1 MAATTAEVN
10 GEAEQAIKYYG
21 LVINRF
27 FEHYESK
34 KTELEK
40 NVGALLDKGA
50 HLANRG
56 DYKQAVREYGAAAY
70 RLTQY
75 YLKDHPEMLK

>member
-1 MAATTAEVN
+1 
-10 GEAEQAIKYYG
+10 
-21 LVINRF
+21 
-27 FEHYESK
+27 
-34 KTELEK
+34 
-40 NVGALLDKGA
+40 VGALLDKGA